1 MSQGLPRELLKW
13 LQGLDLS
20 YSIKN
25 VRRDFS
31 NGFLIAEIFSR
42 YYVSDIQMGGYD
54 NGFSL
59 QRKLDNWDQL
69 NKFFVKRGIQIDKAL
84 IHDVVHCKSQ
94 QGPVELVSAVY
105 TALTGRE
112 LKKRPED
119 PSEGAADPAF
129 MRNTNASLL
138 HQQTRESELK
148 TSLVDRDQ
156 QKAVHSEVIEAHEA
170 DLRADRAADPG
181 RYATMSGYGGSI
193 TASQKLLRG
202 PPKPIAQAMET
213 AAVRFQEVKVKPVD
227 QNIAQLRASREASS
241 LAQLSGAGG
250 SGVGGAGP
258 PLPSVVGVL
267 TDALL
272 GEAELVQALGGGAHL
287 GADPDAFRS
296 FLKRL
301 GDVPADA
308 AARLFVSL
316 CADGETL
323 AKSAV
328 GSPKQAWL
336 LFHLLTTALS
346 AAPPPVFDAVAA
358 LLAQVGAHAVA
369 ADAVAAESL
378 MRDFGLPPL
387 LVLCKAMPTRLRPL
401 LALVYAFAPD
411 TTAAHIGVIKGLQE
425 ALDEPQARTRP
436 EPPAPPLPRPSTPTP
451 TTLSPRSPHVPRQA
465 FVQMLTVLVTLEA
478 TFDDDLL
485 DLYLYYAVIGLGMS
499 SSRLRAAATSM
510 LPTLAA
516 HNPPTILRL
525 LPRLSAL
532 AADGWWEVQAQTARV
547 CVSLLAQPAALDAAA
562 AAELTRLLCGAL
574 ASRNPSVAAVALSEA
589 APLLAS
595 SPDLLEPSLRALLL
609 LPPPQRAALLLPSA
623 DAPALPLTSAS
634 YALAPLP
641 ASWPALAVAR
651 DSSPV

>member
-1 MSQGLPRELLKW
+1 MGVVVWSEVLAGAPEVCAAVPRFRCVQRVLVLAQLASSSKPKDVAENRVSALAAMSQGLPRELLKW

-308 AARLFVSL
+308 AARLFVAL

-401 LALVYAFAPD
+401 LALVSVSY
-411 TTAAHIGVIKGLQE
+411 TH
-425 ALDEPQARTRP
+425 
-436 EPPAPPLPRPSTPTP
+436 
-451 TTLSPRSPHVPRQA
+451 
-465 FVQMLTVLVTLEA
+465 LT
-478 TFDDDLL
+478 
-485 DLYLYYAVIGLGMS
+485 
-499 SSRLRAAATSM
+499 
-510 LPTLAA
+510 LPT
-516 HNPPTILRL
+516 I
-525 LPRLSAL
+525 
-532 AADGWWEVQAQTARV
+532 
-547 CVSLLAQPAALDAAA
+547 C
-562 AAELTRLLCGAL
+562 
-574 ASRNPSVAAVALSEA
+574 SV
-589 APLLAS
+589 
-595 SPDLLEPSLRALLL
+595 
-609 LPPPQRAALLLPSA
+609 
-623 DAPALPLTSAS
+623 
-634 YALAPLP
+634 
-641 ASWPALAVAR
+641 
-651 DSSPV
+651 